1 MRRQSSSEELGHLC
15 GEGVVAMAVWLRRG
29 IDAIGKYIEDKGS
42 QISHCQRRE
51 LQIWKGGKFRMNP
64 LVRDWN

>member
-1 MRRQSSSEELGHLC
+1 
-15 GEGVVAMAVWLRRG
+15 MAVWLHRG

-64 LVRDWN
+64 LV